1 MELDCE
7 LACAAMASDIAE
19 SLEDR
24 ADRIWRKAFDI
35 ALPLRPA
42 NDDELVSTTPR
53 WPIDRVAEAL
63 GIRLVEDDLPTLLLG
78 AYFRAQNLI
87 IVQKDLWPTVRSTVV
102 SHECGHG
109 ALVEGAP
116 HGEVWYLA
124 LALLMPRCLTERIP
138 DRRPITCEALLQVC
152 PWDVPLWVARL
163 RASLLRRLEA
173 VA

>member
-1 MELDCE
+1 MP
-7 LACAAMASDIAE
+7 SDIAE

-24 ADRIWRKAFDI
+24 ADKIWRKAFQI
-35 ALPLRPA
+35 ALPLRAA

-63 GIRLVEDDLPTLLLG
+63 GIRLEEDEMPALLLG
-78 AYFRAQNLI
+78 IYFRAQNLI
-87 IVQKDLWPTVRSTVV
+87 IVNNALRPIVRTTVV

-109 ALVEGAP
+109 ALAAGAP

-124 LALLMPRCLTERIP
+124 LALLIPRCLTERIP
-138 DRRPITCEALLQVC
+138 DERPITCEALLQVC
-152 PWDVPLWVARL
+152 PWDVPLWVARV
-163 RASLLRRLEA
+163 RAQLLRRLEA